1 MLAEG
6 PSLEV
11 LVRRL
16 AECPSEF
23 VETCMTPMGNKQLT
37 AILSD
42 HFLGLTG
49 FQWTVGRLPQ
59 LAVLNSSSRDNSQC
73 MRWWGLVSIATW
85 LVHDRFF
92 RERPDLGEFTFAW
105 LLGDSLKQ
113 LAELVRPN
121 QFIDDPDRREE
132 LVRLCLSAHQLRPAG
147 EHPDQAAD
155 RLSTL
160 DSVSRQKIL
169 QETAEAERRAREVRE
184 AMARQRAMESASR
197 YGE

>member
-6 PSLEV
+6 PSLEE

-16 AECPSEF
+16 AECPPEF
-23 VETCMTPMGNKQLT
+23 VETCMTTTGNKQLT

-42 HFLGLTG
+42 HFLSLTS
-49 FQWTVGRLPQ
+49 FPWTADRLPQ
-59 LAVLNSSSRDNSQC
+59 LAVLNTSSRDKSQS

-92 RERPDLGEFTFAW
+92 LDRPDLGEFSLAW
-105 LLGDSLKQ
+105 LLNDSLKQ

-147 EHPDQAAD
+147 EQPAQAAD
-155 RLSTL
+155 RLATL